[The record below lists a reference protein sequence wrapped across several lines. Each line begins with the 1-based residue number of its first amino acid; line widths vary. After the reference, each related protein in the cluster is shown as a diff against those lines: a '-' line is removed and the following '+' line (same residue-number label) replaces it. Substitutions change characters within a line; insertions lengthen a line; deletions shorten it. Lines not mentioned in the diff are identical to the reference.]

1 MSFHIA
7 AHLDFDLELEMARR
21 KKDVPWTKTSG
32 LKTWVWMGSFI
43 L

>member
-7 AHLDFDLELEMARR
+7 TAHLDFDLELEMARR
-21 KKDVPWTKTSG
+21 KKDVPWTKTSR
-32 LKTWVWMGSFI
+32 LIWVWMGSFI